1 MRIFSDAEKSLPI
14 MAEFV
19 ERFQFLWKRIVQ
31 MNDDTMP
38 KCIQGYVSAM
48 H

>member
-1 MRIFSDAEKSLPI
+1 
-14 MAEFV
+14 MAFIEEINKINFK
-19 ERFQFLWKRIVQ
+19 FLWKRIVQ
-31 MNDDTMP
+31 MNDDTMT